1 MDRSTPNAFLLNLGR
16 SNVRR
21 TLGVSSAS
29 MGEAWTN
36 ILTTAPQTR
45 PRKGLVLFHAGGNAL
60 HSKGAPSA
68 ATLSWGNYKASIE
81 RSRSLEK
88 HEMPGFERFEKIEN
102 IEEFDWIER
111 AVGLKGSRVEGST
124 VRNAEYIGTSVPAL

>member
-81 RSRSLEK
+81 RSRSPEK

-102 IEEFDWIER
+102 IE
-111 AVGLKGSRVEGST
+111 
-124 VRNAEYIGTSVPAL
+124 